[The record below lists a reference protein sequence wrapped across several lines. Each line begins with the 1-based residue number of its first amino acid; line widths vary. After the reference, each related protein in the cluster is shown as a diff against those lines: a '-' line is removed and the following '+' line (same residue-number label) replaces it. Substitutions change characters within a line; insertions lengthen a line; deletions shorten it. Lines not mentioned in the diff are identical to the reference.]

1 MTQSLSLFEPGSA
14 FLCGLSLCALLAAS
28 MCANAQAP
36 AADEATRIA
45 RAAEIVATLDVVASH
60 CPQIEVDVELR
71 DQLLAKAGRSE
82 EALREEE
89 AYLPRLLRLNPL
101 IENYDH
107 QTGCRM
113 LSQSLDADAPGLLKM
128 E

>member
-1 MTQSLSLFEPGSA
+1 MTQSLPLFRPGSA
-14 FLCGLSLCALLAAS
+14 FLCGLCLCTLLATS
-28 MCANAQAP
+28 MRADAQAP

-45 RAAEIVATLDVVASH
+45 RAAEMVATLDVVASH
-60 CPQIEVDVELR
+60 CPQIQVDAELR